1 MACTGSRVMPSL
13 TVNGTSLHYELAG
26 SGGPALVFVH
36 GGCCAA
42 SDWRYQIDALCDE
55 FTVLA
60 VDLRGHGRSGGAD
73 GALTVEQWAADV
85 NALVEGLEIGT
96 AVIVGHSLGSRI
108 AAEAVWQR
116 PGQAAGL
123 ILLDGS
129 RTVGGL
135 SATEPQPGFAETQG
149 QDIGAILDRTIGPY
163 ADSAVREHVVNTMT
177 SPPEAVMWAAAQALE
192 DWDRDRAD
200 MVLAGLP
207 RDLPVLAIQSTYHD
221 RFTPRRSFAL
231 ADESSPY
238 LDGLRALVPR
248 LATAVLPETGHF
260 SMMERPETVTALIR
274 DFALAAATA

>member
-1 MACTGSRVMPSL
+1 MVCTGSRAMPSL
-13 TVNGTSLHYELAG
+13 TVNGANLHYELAG
-26 SGGPALVFVH
+26 HGRPALVLIH

-42 SDWRYQIDALCDE
+42 SDWRLQIDALSGE

-60 VDLRGHGRSGGAD
+60 MDLRGHGRSGGAD

-85 NALVEGLEIGT
+85 NALVDALEIG
-96 AVIVGHSLGSRI
+96 AFVIVGHSLGSRI

-116 PGQAAGL
+116 SGSAAGL

-135 SATEPQPGFAETQG
+135 SATEPRPGFAETQG

-163 ADSAVREHVVNTMT
+163 ADSAVRGRIVNTMT
-177 SPPEAVMWAAAQALE
+177 SPPEAVMWAAARALE
-192 DWDRDRAD
+192 DWDRGRAD

-207 RDLPVLAIQSTYHD
+207 RNLPVLAIQSTYHD
-221 RFTPRRSFAL
+221 RFTPRRSFAR

-238 LDGLRALVPR
+238 LDGLRALVPA
-248 LATAVLPETGHF
+248 LTTAVLPDTGHF
-260 SMMERPETVTALIR
+260 SMMEQADAVTALIR
-274 DFALAAATA
+274 DFGLAAMTR